1 MRGEYLS
8 LQIDAIVHRSTFRS
22 YHKEED
28 DCHTVTYSCLFID
41 VKSECHI
48 YNRITDI
55 GLVPSMC
62 LLPSHPHYH
71 VRQIVHMYDMCI
83 QDEIPIRV
91 PESRY
96 LSRYSRARKMLMAS
110 SLSSHI

>member
-1 MRGEYLS
+1 MRGAFLS
-8 LQIDAIVHRSTFRS
+8 LQIDAIVHRSTFKS

-28 DCHTVTYSCLFID
+28 DCRTVTYSCSHQS
-41 VKSECHI
+41 VT

-62 LLPSHPHYH
+62 LLPSHLHYH

-83 QDEIPIRV
+83 QDEMPVRV
-91 PESRY
+91 PESCY
-96 LSRYSRARKMLMAS
+96 LSRYSRAGKMLMAS